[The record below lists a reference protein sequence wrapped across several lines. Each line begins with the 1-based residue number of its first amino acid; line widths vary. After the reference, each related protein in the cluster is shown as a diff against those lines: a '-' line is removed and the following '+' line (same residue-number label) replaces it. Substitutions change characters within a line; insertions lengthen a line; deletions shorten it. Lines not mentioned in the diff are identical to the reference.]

1 VPQNR
6 VPITDFLVRSNKH
19 TRRYSTSLAQFVQC
33 PEVCRLKCGIP
44 TSKIILCISLDFPLA
59 SMPRPAEDNPAS
71 YPMGTWGPFP
81 QVKRGRGVTL
91 TIQHHLVPTSRMSR
105 IYSSSPP
112 QRLHG
117 GSGTDL
123 FYTSTDR
130 TNGTQRNTT
139 KIVTKLGYLD
149 NYLV

>member
-1 VPQNR
+1 VSRSLQTKVWYTDVQNT
-6 VPITDFLVRSNKH
+6 VTV
-19 TRRYSTSLAQFVQC
+19 
-33 PEVCRLKCGIP
+33 
-44 TSKIILCISLDFPLA
+44 CISLDFPPA

-81 QVKRGRGVTL
+81 QVKSGRGVTL
-91 TIQHHLVPTSRMSR
+91 TTQPHLVPTSRMSR

-117 GSGTDL
+117 GSGTAL

-139 KIVTKLGYLD
+139 TKNRHKTWILGQLPSVKGGSLD
-149 NYLV
+149 HGAIWVLL